1 MRSVVAKQHGLDE
14 TLVAEA
20 RNHGAGDVLTPG
32 QKVALDVADALMTQP
47 AQVPADLRER
57 LHSHFTRDQ
66 IIELTLDVM
75 KWNYQKVAVAVGTD
89 VEVRPGQLSNLAFDA
104 DGRWDRSAV

>member
-14 TLVAEA
+14 ALVAETHE
-20 RNHGAGDVLTPG
+20 HGASDVLTPA
-32 QKVALDVADALMTQP
+32 QKVALELADALMTQP
-47 AQVPADLRER
+47 GQVPADLRER

-75 KWNYQKVAVAVGTD
+75 KWNYQKVAVALGTD

-104 DGRWDRSAV
+104 DGRWDRSAI